1 MGNSRKPINV
11 LILSAGRRVEL
22 INCFKRAKERLKV
35 KGNIVAADASELA
48 PALYFADINEVVPR
62 ISDNDGYIK
71 AIVNICRNFNISLIV
86 PTIDTE
92 LLLLSERKAEIEETG
107 AKVLISDERVT
118 RICRDKKNTQEF
130 LEENGFLVPHMLG
143 PLELKNPE
151 KLTYPL
157 FIKPRDGSSSINA
170 FQVHNADE
178 LEMYLKLIEN
188 PIVQEYI
195 EGTEYTIDAFLDFES
210 NLITAVPRVRIATR
224 SGEIAKGVIKKDREI
239 IEDIR
244 KLMDKLKPIG
254 HITVQCKKT
263 KRGIEYIEINPRF
276 GGGAPMSIMAGAD
289 SCENLYRLLRGE
301 KLKYTEKYRENLTFL
316 RFDQSI
322 MLNEEMKREYEYEGS
337 YF

>member
-1 MGNSRKPINV
+1 MGNSRKSINV

-22 INCFKRAKERLKV
+22 INCFKRAKERLKI
-35 KGNIVAADASELA
+35 KGSIVAADASELA
-48 PALYFADINEVVPR
+48 PALYFADINEIVPR

-118 RICRDKKNTQEF
+118 KICRDKKNTQEF
-130 LEENGFLVPHMLG
+130 LEQNGFLVPHMLG
-143 PLELKNPE
+143 EEELKKPE
-151 KLTYPL
+151 RLSYPL

-170 FQVHNADE
+170 FQVHNAEE
-178 LEMYLKLIEN
+178 LGMYLKLIEN

-244 KLMDKLKPIG
+244 KLMDKLRPIG

>member
-22 INCFKRAKERLKV
+22 INCFKRAKERLKI
-35 KGNIVAADASELA
+35 KGSIVAADASELA
-48 PALYFADINEVVPR
+48 PALYFADINEIVPR

-118 RICRDKKNTQEF
+118 KICRDKKNTQEF
-130 LEENGFLVPHMLG
+130 LEQNGFLVPHMLG
-143 PLELKNPE
+143 EEELKKPE
-151 KLTYPL
+151 KLSYPL

-170 FQVHNADE
+170 FQVHNAEE
-178 LEMYLKLIEN
+178 LGMYLKLIEN

-244 KLMDKLKPIG
+244 KLMDKLRPIG

>member
-22 INCFKRAKERLKV
+22 INCFKRAKERLKI
-35 KGNIVAADASELA
+35 KGSIVAADASELA
-48 PALYFADINEVVPR
+48 PALYFADINEIVPR

-118 RICRDKKNTQEF
+118 KICRDKKNTQEF
-130 LEENGFLVPHMLG
+130 LEQNGFLVPHMLG
-143 PLELKNPE
+143 EEELKKPE
-151 KLTYPL
+151 KLSYPL

-170 FQVHNADE
+170 FQVHNAEE
-178 LEMYLKLIEN
+178 LGMYLKLIEN